1 MSGGI
6 TKRTLV
12 LACLALT
19 LLLPAMAQAIT
30 VGPLHGKPG
39 PSLRPISSPD
49 VGMAV
54 EELPDT
60 GFPKELERSGDL
72 AGAAV
77 EWQRLAYK
85 SAGMEREQA
94 LTNATR
100 LYIALDK
107 PVIASTILNELV
119 TENPS
124 TPYAPEALYHISTGP
139 RTTVNAVAQS
149 TALKQLQKIFPENAW
164 TKAALLNDVWMQ
176 AEKGRVTHTYNLPQ
190 AEEMKKRIK
199 QVRGLQ
205 QEKVARAGALGVIVP
220 GAGHAYAGNVP
231 QGLTVLLVWFLFML
245 AFLSACRH
253 RHYAY
258 SFLFVIPAASLW
270 LTSPVVAMQLVRDET
285 EKKVV
290 ANLAKWND
298 LKPEIPTNP
307 TPQSTQ

>member
-1 MSGGI
+1 M
-6 TKRTLV
+6 
-12 LACLALT
+12 
-19 LLLPAMAQAIT
+19 LLPVMVHAVT

-39 PSLRPISSPD
+39 PSLRAIASPSA
-49 VGMAV
+49 GMAV

-60 GFPKELERSGDL
+60 GFPKELERLGDL
-72 AGAAV
+72 SGAAV

-85 SAGMEREQA
+85 SGGREREQA

-100 LYIALDK
+100 LYIAMNN
-107 PVIASTILNELV
+107 PVTASVIINELLS
-119 TENPS
+119 ENPAS
-124 TPYAPEALYHISTGP
+124 PYAPEALYHISTGT
-139 RTTVNAVAQS
+139 RTAINVTAQT
-149 TALKQLQKIFPENAW
+149 TALKQLQTAFPENAW
-164 TKAALLNDVWMQ
+164 TKAALMNDVWAQ
-176 AEKGRVTHTYNLPQ
+176 AEKGRIKQTYKLPE

-199 QVRGLQ
+199 KVRGLQ

-231 QGLTVLLVWFLFML
+231 QGLTVLLVWFLFTL
-245 AFLSACRH
+245 AFLSSCRH

-258 SFLFVIPAASLW
+258 SFLFVIPSAALW

-290 ANLAKWND
+290 ADLAKWND
-298 LKPEIPTNP
+298 LKPQIPSNP